1 MIEDVGRVRKI
12 TITFEHKHTTKLIY
26 MERSRKKDQGIMKK
40 RKKISLCQR
49 ESKRERI
56 DTNLEKES
64 IIKKFSNYQ
73 KLEKLATSI

>member
-40 RKKISLCQR
+40 KKKIKKQIRLEIERKKK
-49 ESKRERI
+49 KR
-56 DTNLEKES
+56 N
-64 IIKKFSNYQ
+64 KKKKKKKK
-73 KLEKLATSI
+73 KLIVPKRK